1 MNCPGCATE
10 MTRLT
15 LEARLGTTLEIDMC
29 SLCRA
34 IWFDRFEDLTRKLV
48 NTPKPK
54 REN

>member
-34 IWFDRFEDLTRKLV
+34 IWFDRFEDFVAEHIRA
-48 NTPKPK
+48 
-54 REN
+54 RAAS